1 MAANPEQL
9 AAEGLVDYLR
19 LHLPA
24 AVASVNA
31 ARAAVLKTPGAG
43 PWTVA
48 VGLKLWLSAV
58 STADTGFE
66 VAMPSGAGV
75 TASAIADAINLVAP
89 SPSLTASADDDGR
102 LVLTSDTPPAAP
114 STVSFVGAL
123 QNADASRDANVTLGW
138 DIGGESVTRFPVL
151 PPTYRGIHDRYP
163 VTMPDGGIGLWVVL
177 ADRDT
182 RPWPDGGEGM
192 RRGESEVTFNV
203 EVLQPE
209 MTLTPSR
216 SAERI
221 GAAVRAVRETL
232 LTVRGRQLGNEG
244 TIIRLDIL
252 DSSILARSIV
262 FNDSQAAFQGGFDL
276 AALTVAVRVFQ
287 TPT

>member
-24 AVASVNA
+24 KVAAVNA
-31 ARAAVLKTPGAG
+31 TRAAVLKTPGAG
-43 PWTVA
+43 PWSIS
-48 VGLKLWLSAV
+48 GGRLILSAV
-58 STADTGFE
+58 SPSDTGVIVQLPTGGAVTAAAIAAAINTADVGNT
-66 VAMPSGAGV
+66 M
-75 TASAIADAINLVAP
+75 
-89 SPSLTASADDDGR
+89 TASADADGR
-102 LVLTSDTPPAAP
+102 LVVTSDTAPAAP
-114 STVSFVGAL
+114 GTSSFIGSLQHPNPAL
-123 QNADASRDANVTLGW
+123 DGNVVLGW

-163 VTMPDGGIGLWVVL
+163 VLMPDGGIGLWVVL
-177 ADRDT
+177 ADRKT

-192 RRGESEVTFNV
+192 RRGESEVTFNI

-221 GAAVRAVRETL
+221 SAAVRAVRETL